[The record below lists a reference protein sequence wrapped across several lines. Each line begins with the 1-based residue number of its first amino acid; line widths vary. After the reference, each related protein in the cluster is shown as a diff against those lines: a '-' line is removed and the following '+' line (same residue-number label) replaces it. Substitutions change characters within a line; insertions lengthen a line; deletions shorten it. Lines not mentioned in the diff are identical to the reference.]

1 MCFQICVIQTVQ
13 CHTVSMSGVK
23 SITTRVRNDLP
34 YSCAIFLCFICWDSI
49 ILHDF
54 ILESSNETL
63 FQRLN
68 LFWMFLCNCLDNA
81 ITFINR
87 ESSIVQRVHSLLLIQ
102 NETLWKFF
110 CLQNLIKSRDAV
122 RKVLSVFE
130 FWIHWL
136 KRRTNSCDECRQLRY
151 ISRLILHGFSGCR
164 CLFNLINSHCIA
176 VCVNVPNCLIIF
188 NQFHQLI
195 HGMMLQTNTLVNKV
209 NQQNNI
215 NLQNIVFQE
224 LVVFSDCTV
233 NYGGHILFLSSFAL
247 AFDQTDFL
255 TNAAII

>member
-1 MCFQICVIQTVQ
+1 LIIWIGFEFTIIQTKLIFALFDTKRFAHFLLEFCDFILLALIGVCLKQNLIELIRIMCFQICVIQTVQ

-34 YSCAIFLCFICWDSI
+34 YSCAIFLCFICWNSI

-54 ILESSNETL
+54 ILESGNETL

-130 FWIHWL
+130 F
-136 KRRTNSCDECRQLRY
+136 
-151 ISRLILHGFSGCR
+151 
-164 CLFNLINSHCIA
+164 
-176 VCVNVPNCLIIF
+176 
-188 NQFHQLI
+188 
-195 HGMMLQTNTLVNKV
+195 
-209 NQQNNI
+209 
-215 NLQNIVFQE
+215 
-224 LVVFSDCTV
+224 
-233 NYGGHILFLSSFAL
+233 
-247 AFDQTDFL
+247 
-255 TNAAII
+255 